1 MGGSGGGQAQPQAPP
16 TPQAGTS
23 ITEFIENQP
32 RLFELQQ
39 EQAPQE
45 AQLQLELLQEFGP
58 QLGAAARDAQRAV
71 NPETS
76 AIQEELAGTARAR
89 MRGEGISQAERDQ
102 FLSDFSGQLGT
113 NAGSPIG
120 AFDTSRNLML
130 MNQQRQREGE
140 NLGLSLAGRQP
151 LAQPAAPTTNNISG
165 SLSPGDI
172 LGFNSSNFG
181 SQANIFGSQAGMY
194 NGDVAAATARRGQ
207 TMSMI
212 GSIGG
217 GLLSAGG
224 SMGAA
229 GIMAS
234 SRTLKHDI
242 VESTID
248 SLDIIRQLEM
258 VEYQYNEGDDKHH
271 IGMIAEDV
279 PEILARPDRKG
290 LDVVNMIGILFD
302 ANQKLLK
309 RLEVLEGVA

>member
-1 MGGSGGGQAQPQAPP
+1 MGGSGGGQSQPAPPP

-151 LAQPAAPTTNNISG
+151 LAQPAAPQTNNISG
-165 SLSPGDI
+165 SLTPGDI
-172 LGFNSSNFG
+172 LGFNSNNFG
-181 SQANIFGSQAGMY
+181 SQANIFGSQAGMW
-194 NGDVAAATARRGQ
+194 NTQTTANASMQNSKNAMFGNMVGGLFGGLGAA
-207 TMSMI
+207 
-212 GSIGG
+212 IGG
-217 GLLSAGG
+217 
-224 SMGAA
+224 
-229 GIMAS
+229 
-234 SRTLKHDI
+234 
-242 VESTID
+242 
-248 SLDIIRQLEM
+248 
-258 VEYQYNEGDDKHH
+258 
-271 IGMIAEDV
+271 
-279 PEILARPDRKG
+279 
-290 LDVVNMIGILFD
+290 
-302 ANQKLLK
+302 NQ
-309 RLEVLEGVA
+309 